1 MNILIVGAGPA
12 GLTAGLELARRGIS
26 ATIIDRRAGG
36 STLSRAVGIVPLSL
50 KLLEP
55 SGVTA
60 RLLEEGI
67 QMQAVKFYVGR
78 KSLAA
83 IPLGPSNPRYGYGH
97 VLMLPQDQTEAALKD
112 AFTAL
117 GGTIRYNTEFESLM
131 EEDGKVTV
139 TLTGGESETY
149 DYVIG
154 ADGIKSSVR
163 ATLDLEFPGHDLG
176 ETWSIADVNCTDW
189 ANPEDF
195 TLCILPAGGIAV
207 VAPIGVDRCRVISN
221 GPDALG
227 SLPLPM
233 GVTEINREGQFAIS
247 VRQVRQYRKGRVF
260 LAGDAAHCHSPVG
273 GRGMNLGIADACEL
287 AACLESGD
295 LDRYGHV
302 RHKAGAATI
311 SGSER
316 VRKMATAKNP
326 VRRTLFR
333 NALRLVGKSRFLQRR
348 LAEGFLYG

>member
-12 GLTAGLELARRGIS
+12 GLTAGVELARRGIA

-60 RLLEEGI
+60 RLLDEGI
-67 QMQAVKFYVGR
+67 QMQAVKFYSGD
-78 KSLAA
+78 KQLAA
-83 IPLGPSNPRYGYGH
+83 IPLGPAKPQYGYGH
-97 VLMLPQDQTEAALKD
+97 ILMLPQDQTEAALAD

-117 GGTIRYNTEFESLM
+117 GGVVRYDTGFEGLTQ
-131 EEDGKVTV
+131 DDDAVAV
-139 TLTGGESETY
+139 TLNGGACETY
-149 DYVIG
+149 DYVVG

-163 ATLDLEFPGHDLG
+163 GALGLDYPGHDLG
-176 ETWSIADVNCTDW
+176 ETWSIADVNCEGW
-189 ANPEDF
+189 ANPDDF

-221 GPDALG
+221 TPDALK

-233 GVTEINREGQFAIS
+233 EITQINREGQFTIS
-247 VRQVRQYRKGRVF
+247 VRQVGDYRKGRVF

-287 AACLESGD
+287 AACFERGD
-295 LDRYGHV
+295 LDRYSRV

-311 SGSER
+311 AGSER
-316 VRKMATAKNP
+316 VRKMATATNP
-326 VRRTLFR
+326 LRRIVFHA
-333 NALRLVGKSRFLQRR
+333 ALKTVGASRFLRSKM
-348 LAEGFLYG
+348 AEGFLYG

>member
-12 GLTAGLELARRGIS
+12 GLTAGVELARRGMT
-26 ATIIDRRAGG
+26 ATIIDRRAEG

-60 RLLEEGI
+60 RLLDEGI
-67 QMQAVKFYVGR
+67 QMQAVKIYSGD
-78 KSLAA
+78 KQLAA
-83 IPLGPSNPRYGYGH
+83 VPLNPSKPQHGYGH
-97 VLMLPQDQTEAALKD
+97 ILMLPQDQTEAALAD

-117 GGTIRYNTEFESLM
+117 GGTIRYNTEFESLSQD
-131 EEDGKVTV
+131 DGAVAV
-139 TLTGGESETY
+139 TLKDGACETY

-163 ATLDLEFPGHDLG
+163 GSLGLEYPGHDLG
-176 ETWSIADVNCTDW
+176 ETWSIADVNCMGWT
-189 ANPEDF
+189 NPEDF
-195 TLCILPAGGIAV
+195 TLCVLPAGGIAV
-207 VAPIGVDRCRVISN
+207 VAPIGKDRCRVISN
-221 GPDALG
+221 TPDALK

-233 GVTEINREGQFAIS
+233 DVTQVNREGQFTIS
-247 VRQVRQYRKGRVF
+247 VRQVSDYRTGRVF

-287 AACLESGD
+287 AACFESGD
-295 LDRYGHV
+295 LDHYSHV
-302 RHKAGAATI
+302 RHIAGAATI
-311 SGSER
+311 ANSER

-326 VRRTLFR
+326 LRRIIFR
-333 NALRLVGKSRFLQRR
+333 TALKAVGASRFLQSKM
-348 LAEGFLYG
+348 AEGFLYG